1 MRVPS
6 RLYAAVL
13 AGAAALVLAALGAG
27 PASAQITYTPCASST
42 EFACGHLTVP
52 LDPSGATG
60 GTLTLALRRHRAPVG
75 EARSAI
81 IALAGGPG
89 QPALPFA
96 EQFVELLG
104 PVGATRDL
112 IVFDQRGVGFSH
124 ALACHAFERPGL
136 FHSIGAA
143 VGACAAQLGPA
154 RAFFTTDDTVAD
166 IEAIRRAGGYEK
178 LVLYGTS
185 YGTKVAERYAQAY
198 PEHVEALVLDS
209 VVAPNGPDTLLRSTF
224 AAIPGV
230 LAATC
235 AHGSCRGVTS
245 DPAADLARVLAQAR
259 HGRLRGRAIDGRGR
273 AHTTAITAEE
283 LLGVLVAGDLAPVL
297 RAELVTADRAA
308 ARGDHAPLA
317 RLLAT
322 ISAGGGEAEDVDAPL
337 YFAATCEEQQFPWNR
352 AASART
358 RLAEAT
364 DAARAL
370 PASVFAPFSAANA
383 LQAGDTQ
390 PCAAWPY
397 TAPAPAPNN
406 APLPA
411 VPTLI
416 LSGAMDLRTPTA
428 DARALAAQ
436 IPGSHLLVVPY
447 TGHSVLGTEPAPCAR
462 DAMLA
467 MFAGNPIKPCAAAAP
482 PPELV
487 PPPLPPLRLA
497 TLRPVG
503 RYGGRVGRT
512 LRAVALTLADIGR
525 QLALRIEID
534 GEGALATALRTGGLR
549 SGWANFGEGTLRLH
563 DYGFVPGVTVTG
575 SIASGSIQLQ
585 VGGGAA
591 TGTLHGAAHGALAG
605 TLEGRAV
612 LLPASAA
619 TTAAIVTANA
629 KTSSNSRP
637 GGAARLRPDGADG
650 ELGAGIL
657 PPRLRG
663 LR

>member
-13 AGAAALVLAALGAG
+13 ACTAAVVLAALGAG
-27 PASAQITYTPCASST
+27 PAWAQITYAPCASTT
-42 EFACGHLTVP
+42 EFGCGHLTVP
-52 LDPSGATG
+52 LDPSGATA
-60 GTLTLALRRHRAPVG
+60 GTITLALRRHRAPVG

-96 EQFVELLG
+96 EQFAEVLG
-104 PVGATRDL
+104 PVGATRDE

-136 FHSIGAA
+136 FRGIGSA
-143 VGACAAQLGPA
+143 VGACAAQLGSS
-154 RAFFTTDDTVAD
+154 RAFYTTDDTVAD

-230 LAATC
+230 LAAAC
-235 AHGSCRGVTS
+235 AHGDCSGVTS
-245 DPAADLARVLAQAR
+245 DPLTDLARVLARAR
-259 HGRLRGRAIDGRGR
+259 RGRLSGRAIDGRG
-273 AHTTAITAEE
+273 HDHKIAITAEE
-283 LLGVLVAGDLAPVL
+283 LFGVLLAGDLAPVL
-297 RAELVTADRAA
+297 RAELITADRAA
-308 ARGDHAPLA
+308 ARGDRAPLA

-322 ISAGGGEAEDVDAPL
+322 AGGAGGEPEGVDAPL
-337 YFAATCEEQQFPWNR
+337 YFATTCEEQQFPWSRGASPR
-352 AASART
+352 A
-358 RLAEAT
+358 RLSEAAA
-364 DAARAL
+364 AARAL

-383 LQAGDTQ
+383 LQAGDFQ

-397 TAPAPAPNN
+397 TAPAPAPDD

-416 LSGAMDLRTPTA
+416 LSGALDLRTPTA

-447 TGHSVLGTEPAPCAR
+447 TGHSVLGSEPGACAR

-467 MFAGNPIKPCAAAAP
+467 MFAGNPIHPCAAGPP
-482 PPELV
+482 PPELA
-487 PPPLPPLRLA
+487 PPPLPPLRLS

-503 RYGGRVGRT
+503 RYGARVGHT
-512 LRAVALTLADIGR
+512 LRAVALTLGDLGR
-525 QLALRIEID
+525 QLALRVEIG
-534 GEGALATALRTGGLR
+534 GEGALAAALGVGGLR
-549 SGWANFGEGTLRLH
+549 SGWASLGEGTLRLH
-563 DYGFVPGVTVTG
+563 DYSFVPGVTVTG
-575 SIASGSIQLQ
+575 SIAAGSIQLQ
-585 VGGGAA
+585 VAGGGA

-605 TLEGRAV
+605 TLEGRSV
-612 LLPASAA
+612 VLPASAA
-619 TTAAIVTANA
+619 AATAIVRANA

-637 GGAARLRPDGADG
+637 DGAARPRSDGPDG

-657 PPRLRG
+657 RPRLRG
-663 LR
+663 VR